1 MANRNTDHRCSLS
14 PAARTPNAET
24 IAAVVVTYHP
34 DRGFPERLARLA
46 QQVHKVI
53 VVDNNSNRDALLRL
67 RESTSAPNV
76 DLIENERNLGI
87 ASALNRGARVALSQ
101 GYPWILTLDQDSKP
115 GSGMVERLVA
125 AYVNHPKS
133 DAVAVVAAVPTD
145 EDSGRTELTELC
157 GGEESIEVSTVLTS
171 GSLIAGPIFVSTGM
185 FREDFFIDYVDTE
198 YCLRVRKADYS
209 VILACK
215 ARLLHNLGAP
225 TYHRFLWKPRVVTSN
240 HSPLRRYY
248 ITRNRIL
255 VMKEYALREPAWTV
269 GELRALCK
277 EAAKMLLFEGDKRE
291 KSRFFLRGLVD
302 ALLDRTGEFPGRR
315 LRRGSGKVT
324 SDRD

>member
-1 MANRNTDHRCSLS
+1 VRK
-14 PAARTPNAET
+14 PNAET

-34 DRGFPERLARLA
+34 DRGFPERLARVA

-87 ASALNRGARVALSQ
+87 ASALNRGALVALSQ
-101 GYPWILTLDQDSKP
+101 GYSWILTLDQDSKP

-125 AYVNHPKS
+125 AYANHPKS

-145 EDSGRTELTELC
+145 EHSGRTELTELC

-185 FREDFFIDYVDTE
+185 FREDFFIDYVDVE
-198 YCLRVRKADYS
+198 HCLRLRRIGYS
-209 VILACK
+209 IILACK
-215 ARLLHNLGAP
+215 AKLLHNLGAP
-225 TYHRFLWKPRVVTSN
+225 TYHRFFWKSHIVTSN

-255 VMKEYALREPAWTV
+255 VMKEYALREPAWTI
-269 GELRALCK
+269 GEFQAFCK
-277 EAAKMLLFEGDKRE
+277 EAAKMLLFERDKKRKAE
-291 KSRFFLRGLVD
+291 FFLRGVAD
-302 ALLDRTGEFPGRR
+302 ALLNRTGEFPGKRT
-315 LRRGSGKVT
+315 RRGS
-324 SDRD
+324 SEPASR